1 MLGLKEMRLWSLDGL
16 NDITMFEE
24 FPDHSAGMGNAVP
37 EIKAIASF
45 VTNDNN
51 NSGVG
56 TAIKKA
62 LTV

>member
-1 MLGLKEMRLWSLDGL
+1 MEK
-16 NDITMFEE
+16 FESFE
-24 FPDHSAGMGNAVP
+24 KKMASAGMGNAVQ

-62 LTV
+62 LTI